1 MIRFLQNL
9 KGRRNGG
16 KGMFTKVSDNVLVT
30 IKREDDGLKICT
42 VAKIIDGKWKNYFL
56 RAFGSTKVIAWMP
69 FPEPYGGGRK

>member
-42 VAKIIDGKWKNYFL
+42 VAKIN
-56 RAFGSTKVIAWMP
+56 
-69 FPEPYGGGRK
+69 GRTIFSERSVVQK